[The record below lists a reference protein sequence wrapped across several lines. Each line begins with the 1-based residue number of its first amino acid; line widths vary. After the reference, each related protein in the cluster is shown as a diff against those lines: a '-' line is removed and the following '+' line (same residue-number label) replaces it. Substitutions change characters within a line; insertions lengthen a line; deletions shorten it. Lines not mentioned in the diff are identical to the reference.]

1 MNVSSLEH
9 VDKTSKLHSYF
20 GVNSIIDI
28 VVAKIKEIPQ
38 HERLGRSIDLIL
50 FICLQIEN
58 LVKDNKIVG
67 EKGFKLDIAVKI
79 FERLGFIKPED
90 KEFLINS
97 VNYLHS
103 SGGIKEVKLIK
114 KVFGFV
120 KNMFVKKYVE

>member
-38 HERLGRSIDLIL
+38 HERLGRSIDLIR

-97 VNYLHS
+97 FNYLHS

-120 KNMFVKKYVE
+120 KNLFVKKYVE